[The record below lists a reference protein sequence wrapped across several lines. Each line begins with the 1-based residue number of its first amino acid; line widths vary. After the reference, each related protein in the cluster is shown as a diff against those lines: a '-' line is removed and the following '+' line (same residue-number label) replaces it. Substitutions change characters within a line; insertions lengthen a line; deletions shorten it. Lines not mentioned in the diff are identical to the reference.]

1 MALRGFQQGGVL
13 WQVWSVVPGTRK
25 DGERRRG
32 RDRRS
37 PDPVFLCR
45 GPDRRNTADR
55 RGAAMTVSAAFAA
68 GWLVFHAP
76 HERRR
81 LARIPGGWET
91 LSSDEMARLC
101 ERATPV
107 HGLSDR

>member
-1 MALRGFQQGGVL
+1 MALRGFQQGGVH
-13 WQVWSVVPGTRK
+13 WQVWSVIPGTRK

-37 PDPVFLCR
+37 PDPVFLSR
-45 GPDRRNTADR
+45 GPDRRKAADR
-55 RGAAMTVSAAFAA
+55 RSVAVSAAFAA
-68 GWLVFHAP
+68 GWLVFQAP

-81 LARIPGGWET
+81 LAPIPADWET
-91 LSSDEMARLC
+91 LSSDDLARLC

-107 HGLSDR
+107 HGLSDG

>member
-1 MALRGFQQGGVL
+1 MALRGFQQGGVH
-13 WQVWSVVPGTRK
+13 WQVWSVIPGTRK

-45 GPDRRNTADR
+45 GPDRRKTADR
-55 RGAAMTVSAAFAA
+55 RNVAVSAAFAA
-68 GWLVFHAP
+68 GWLVFQAP

-81 LARIPGGWET
+81 LAPIPAGWET
-91 LSSDEMARLC
+91 LSNGDLARLC

-107 HGLSDR
+107 HRVSDG